1 MYCPFCGHTD
11 TKVIDSRITEDGGAI
26 RRRRECEKCG
36 ERFSTYEEMVL
47 LNITVVKRDGRKEAY
62 EREKVEQG
70 IKRALEKRPIS
81 HEEFR
86 NVINRIERDIQVL
99 RKEEI
104 KSSEIGEIV
113 MKELKNLDEVAYIRF
128 ASVYK
133 SFKDVKSFEKELK
146 KL

>member
-1 MYCPFCGHTD
+1 MFCPFCGHID
-11 TKVIDSRITEDGGAI
+11 TKVIDSRLTEDGGAI

-47 LNITVVKRDGRKEAY
+47 LNISVVKRDGRKEAY
-62 EREKVEQG
+62 EREKTEQG
-70 IKRALEKRPIS
+70 IKRGLEKRPIS

-86 NVINRIERDIQVL
+86 NLINRIERDIQVL

-104 KSSEIGEIV
+104 KSSEIGGIV
-113 MKELKNLDEVAYIRF
+113 MKELKTLDEVAYIRF

-133 SFKDVKSFEKELK
+133 SFKDVKSFERELK

>member
-1 MYCPFCGHTD
+1 MFCPFCGYTD

-36 ERFSTYEEMVL
+36 ERFSTFEEMVL
-47 LNITVVKRDGRKEAY
+47 LNIMVVKRDDRKEAY

-81 HEEFR
+81 QEGFR
-86 NVINRIERDIQVL
+86 NLINRIERDIQVL

-104 KSSEIGEIV
+104 KSSEIGEIA
-113 MKELKNLDEVAYIRF
+113 MKELKTLDEVAYIRF

-133 SFKDVKSFEKELK
+133 SFKDVKSFERELK